1 MNKSGGFYGTAIG
14 VDGNGSQRRISV
26 FEDKLG
32 FRFVDENLD
41 DHPQRARSA
50 DTICADVASVFR
62 LRNVRLE
69 MPKLGIYT
77 TAAKAPPATPQAAR
91 PDGWG
96 SVLKAKKLGR

>member
-1 MNKSGGFYGTAIG
+1 MAAKSGGFYGTAIG

-32 FRFVDENLD
+32 FRFVDEDLE
-41 DHPQRARSA
+41 DHPHRAYKA
-50 DTICADVASVFR
+50 DSICGDVASLYR

-77 TAAKAPPATPQAAR
+77 TAAKAPVAKPQAAA

-96 SVLKAKKLGR
+96 SILKAKKR

>member
-1 MNKSGGFYGTAIG
+1 MAKSGGFYGTAIG
-14 VDGNGSQRRISV
+14 IDGSGSQRRISV

-41 DHPQRARSA
+41 DHPHRAHKA
-50 DTICADVASVFR
+50 ETICSDVAALFR

-77 TAAKAPPATPQAAR
+77 TAAKAAPATPQAAR
-91 PDGWG
+91 PDSWG
-96 SVLKAKKLGR
+96 SVLKVKRR